1 MPSDLCPEPD
11 DPGKTGE
18 TRLTEIQ
25 ALVVDLIHTLLAAKL
40 DDVDAAI
47 DRSLQ
52 RLGAFAHRDRA
63 YVFVRSGDTAS
74 NTHEWCAPGIAPM
87 IDHLQ
92 DLPLDA
98 FGALFGPL
106 GRNQDVLIPDLD
118 DFLPGSP
125 EHEILK
131 EQDIRSMLLV
141 PMIEEGALFGFVGFD
156 SMRERGD
163 FLPAEVYLLRA
174 YADVIRSV
182 LLRRSATL
190 ATRRAQEELARER
203 AFLHGIVSTSA
214 AGLLVLDEDGTIIF
228 ANDASEA
235 VLGLPVADLVGQPHD
250 SPNWRIS
257 DVDGKPIPASDMP
270 FSHVQDT
277 GQDVVNFRIAL
288 HCDDGLRYASIN
300 AAPISRGGQG
310 PRHVLYAVSD
320 VTDVVEAESAREVA
334 LNEARRANEAKS
346 SFLANMSHEIRTPL
360 NGILGI
366 ADLLGD
372 NASDPV
378 QVQLI
383 AILRDS
389 GNLLL
394 NIINDL
400 LDMTRIEADALELE
414 EIPFLLSDLA
424 RRVEEL
430 HTLRASEKHL
440 SFAVTLDDPLGL
452 PRLGDPHRIT
462 QILHNLIGNALKFT
476 ESGSVDVCLCAPDA
490 GTLTLE
496 VCDTGIGMT
505 EAQKAAV
512 LQPFVQ
518 ADSSISRRFGGS
530 GLGMS
535 IVRSLTD
542 LFGGTLQIESAQ
554 GVGSRVTVTLPLCCV
569 PVTELPEPSATV
581 VTTPEHLTGLHVLAV
596 DDNRT
601 NQMVL
606 SMMLGQLSAQ
616 VTLAGDGPTALDLFR
631 AERFDVL
638 ILDIAMPGMDGL
650 ALLKAIRALEH
661 VLDRPRTP
669 AIAYTANAMTHQVE
683 LYRTQGFDA
692 CLTKPLKKEQLSQA
706 IVQVLGQI
714 AVT

>member
-1 MPSDLCPEPD
+1 
-11 DPGKTGE
+11 
-18 TRLTEIQ
+18 
-25 ALVVDLIHTLLAAKL
+25 
-40 DDVDAAI
+40 
-47 DRSLQ
+47 
-52 RLGAFAHRDRA
+52 
-63 YVFVRSGDTAS
+63 
-74 NTHEWCAPGIAPM
+74 
-87 IDHLQ
+87 
-92 DLPLDA
+92 
-98 FGALFGPL
+98 
-106 GRNQDVLIPDLD
+106 
-118 DFLPGSP
+118 
-125 EHEILK
+125 
-131 EQDIRSMLLV
+131 MLLV
-141 PMIEEGALFGFVGFD
+141 PMIEEGRLFGLVGFD
-156 SMRERGD
+156 SVRERGD
-163 FLPAEVYLLRA
+163 FLPGEVYLLRA

-182 LLRRSATL
+182 LLRRWATL
-190 ATRRAQEELARER
+190 ATRSAQQDLARER

-214 AGLLVLDEDGTIIF
+214 AGLLVLDESGTIIF

-235 VLGLPVADLVGQPHD
+235 VLGQPVADLIGQPHD
-250 SPNWRIS
+250 SPYWRIS
-257 DVDGKPIPASDMP
+257 DVNGRPIPASDMP
-270 FSHVQDT
+270 FGHVQNT
-277 GQDVVNFRIAL
+277 GQDVANFRIAL

-320 VTDVVEAESAREVA
+320 VTDVVEAESAREAA
-334 LNEARRANEAKS
+334 LSEARRANEAKS

-372 NASDPV
+372 DSGDPV
-378 QVQLI
+378 QAQLI

-400 LDMTRIEADALELE
+400 LDMTKIEADALELE
-414 EIPFLLSDLA
+414 ELPFSLSDLA

-440 SFAVTLDDPLGL
+440 SFAVTLDDPMGL

-476 ESGSVDVCLCAPDA
+476 ESGSVDVCLRAPDA
-490 GTLTLE
+490 GTVTLE

-505 EAQKAAV
+505 EAQKTAV

-542 LFGGTLQIESAQ
+542 LFGGTLQIESAPD
-554 GVGSRVTVTLPLCCV
+554 VGSRVTVTLPLRCALV
-569 PVTELPEPSATV
+569 SDLPEPSPPGRA
-581 VTTPEHLTGLHVLAV
+581 TPEHLNGLHVLAV

-616 VTLAGDGPTALDLFR
+616 VTLAGDGLAALDLFR

-638 ILDIAMPGMDGL
+638 ILDISMPGMDGL

-661 VLDRPRTP
+661 VLGRPRTP
-669 AIAYTANAMTHQVE
+669 AIAYTANAMTHQVD
-683 LYRTQGFDA
+683 LYRAQGFDA
-692 CLTKPLKKEQLSQA
+692 CLTKPLKKEQLSQT
-706 IVQVLGQI
+706 IVEVLGQV
-714 AVT
+714 AVS